1 MRKSVFLFA
10 LIALLAVAGGVSAQ
24 TAEPTSDLGNVDPT
38 GQTITYWHQFS
49 KAQLDTMTALVNDF
63 NSTNPYKIT
72 VNAVAEGT
80 YTQVTANMNAAI
92 IAGTTPN
99 LVAGYANDAASY
111 WKDQAVVD
119 LNTYINDPKWGLS
132 ADELKDLNT
141 GVLDANKIT
150 DAPYNGAMVALAHQN
165 SAQVLVS
172 NMDLLKQVGYD
183 HAPTTY
189 DEFKDIAC
197 KVSKLTGPK
206 GEDIQG
212 FPITTDS
219 SVLETI
225 IASMGGNIYHDGK
238 YDFTSDAAVGALQLL
253 QDMYKEGCG
262 YIPATQFGNT
272 DDFALGL
279 NPMAT
284 TSTAGFTFI
293 ISGFEKAGLNTTWSV
308 STLPYTEGHQTLQVF
323 VPSIVLVTSTP
334 EKQLAS
340 WLFLKYLL
348 SPDAA
353 AQWSAGTGYF
363 NPVIS
368 SADKLTADS
377 FPNKALFPY
386 FDAANKLQNDPAIQ
400 IYSSPSNASYGK
412 VRDLVGAA
420 IGAVTSGSADV
431 AATAQKLEA
440 DANQALVDSQ
450 S

>member
-1 MRKSVFLFA
+1 MRKSILLLVLVLA
-10 LIALLAVAGGVSAQ
+10 LVGGSVMAQ
-24 TAEPTSDLGNVDPT
+24 STDLSSVDPT

-49 KAQLDTMTALVNDF
+49 SAQLDTMTALVKDF
-63 NSTNPYKIT
+63 NDTNPYKIT
-72 VNAVAEGT
+72 VDAVAEGT
-80 YTQVTANMNAAI
+80 YNQVTANMNAAI

-111 WKDQAVVD
+111 WKDKAVAD
-119 LNTYINDPKWGLS
+119 ITPYLTDAKWGLS
-132 ADELKDLNT
+132 ADEMKDLNM
-141 GVLDANKIT
+141 GVLNANKIT

-165 SAQVLVS
+165 SAQVLVT
-172 NMDLLKQVGYD
+172 NMTLLKQIGYD
-183 HAPTTY
+183 HAPKTI
-189 DEFKDIAC
+189 DEFKDVAC
-197 KVSKLTGPK
+197 KASKLTGPK

-219 SVLETI
+219 SVLEAF
-225 IASMGGNIYHDGK
+225 IASQGGNIYHDGK
-238 YDFTSDAAVGALQLL
+238 YDFTSDAAVASLQLL
-253 QDMYKEGCG
+253 QDLYKQGCG

-279 NPMAT
+279 NVMAT

-293 ISGFEKAGLNTTWSV
+293 IGGFQKSGVQADWAV
-308 STLPYTEGHQTLQVF
+308 STLPYTDGNQTLQVF
-323 VPSIVLVTSTP
+323 VPSIVLVSSTP

-348 SPDAA
+348 SADSAA
-353 AQWSAGTGYF
+353 KWSAGTGYF

-368 SADKLTADS
+368 SAAKLTADT

-386 FDAANKLQNDPAIQ
+386 FDAANKLQNDSTIH
-400 IYSSPSNASYGK
+400 IYTSPSNASYGK
-412 VRDLVGAA
+412 VRELVGAA
-420 IGAVTSGSADV
+420 IGAVTSGGQDV
-431 AATAQKLEA
+431 AATAQKLET